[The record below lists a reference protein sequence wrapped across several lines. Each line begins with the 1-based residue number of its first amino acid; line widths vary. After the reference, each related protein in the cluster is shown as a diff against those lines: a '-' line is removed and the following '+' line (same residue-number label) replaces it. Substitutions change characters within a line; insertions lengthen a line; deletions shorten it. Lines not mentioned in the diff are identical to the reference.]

1 MGIAK
6 KVATSV
12 APMAV
17 KAAPELT
24 ANVVLEALDRAIRG
38 VGPLPPA
45 AFLCWK
51 ELKEADGNVE
61 KAVDSIIRRH
71 LKYAG
76 AQGFVTNLGGLVT
89 AAVTVPANISGLAMI
104 QCRMIACIAH
114 LHGADLEDPRIR
126 SAVLAAL
133 MGQKSVKSMRTKGEL
148 PGSPR
153 ELLALPVD
161 PALERKLA
169 AKVASD
175 LVSQVTGKRLATT
188 VARRVPMIGGAVGL
202 GSDALATWQIGT
214 YAARE
219 FRGRQRE

>member
-6 KVATSV
+6 KVATSM

-17 KAAPELT
+17 KAAPEVT
-24 ANVVLEALDRAIRG
+24 ANVVLEALDRAIKG

-51 ELKEADGNVE
+51 ELREADGDVE
-61 KAVDSIIRRH
+61 KAVHSIINRH

-89 AAVTVPANISGLAMI
+89 AAVTVPTNISGLALI

-114 LHGADLEDPRIR
+114 LHGADVDDARLRT
-126 SAVLAAL
+126 AVLAAL
-133 MGQKSVKSMRTKGEL
+133 LGPKTVKQMKAKREL
-148 PGSPR
+148 PGTPR
-153 ELLALPVD
+153 ELLSLPAD
-161 PALERKLA
+161 PALDRKLA

-188 VARRVPMIGGAVGL
+188 VARRVPMVGGAVGL
-202 GSDALATWQIGT
+202 GSDALATWQAGT

-219 FRGRQRE
+219 FRSR